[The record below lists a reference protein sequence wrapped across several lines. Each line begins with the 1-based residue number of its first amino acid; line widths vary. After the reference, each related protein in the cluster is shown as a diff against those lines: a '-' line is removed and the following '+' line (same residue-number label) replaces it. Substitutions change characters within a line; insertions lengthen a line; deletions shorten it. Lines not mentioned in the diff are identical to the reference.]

1 VFVSCTP
8 CPPQQTYRRISLN
21 IEKHGGTLWNYGVF
35 TVHSLLCCN
44 LVPQVREKAVQ
55 SENRVTSLQGNFV
68 PDAFQSTLNQNKTEI
83 ADLFAGAD
91 VGLALFDA
99 DLRLLACNDLYRT
112 LCGYLGSDLL
122 TGVQLQ
128 HLMRT
133 TFSRLNVPAEEID
146 EKIEKIMARLEP
158 GTAYTFRYT
167 APSGSMV
174 EIRRRRLPNGTVVET
189 AREIDSPASGL
200 DMNTQY
206 EMIAEQSRSRLMHAL
221 DVMADGFAL
230 YDANDRIVLYNR
242 KYVDYSPL
250 VGDVIMPGAAKE
262 EILRKST
269 SRGAFV
275 LNGRSEEEYIN
286 WRLERHRN
294 PKEPIEVQLTD
305 GRWLLIT
312 EKRTNDGGIVG
323 TRSDITEL
331 KQREFEMLRISQQL
345 HARNLQFD
353 TALTNMVQGLCMFSK
368 DQKLVVVNKRY
379 LDIYGFSADVVK
391 PGITLRELMQYSVSL
406 GNYTA
411 EEAERALAERNDP
424 NQLSRRSVIKQRLK
438 DGRVIAVMN
447 EPMSDGG
454 TIATY
459 QDITETEKNAA
470 MMLLHTQKLENS
482 NRELADFAYVASHD
496 LQEPLRKIEAFGE
509 RLVNKY
515 ANILP
520 DDGKMFVDRM
530 QNAAGRMRKLINDL
544 LSYSRVTTDAKGFQN
559 VSLSKVLT
567 EVMSDLQIRIEE
579 TEATIEF
586 AELPVIECEAMQMRQ
601 LLQNLLGNA
610 LKFRKPGV
618 LPVINVSAEILQTS
632 EDHVDIPHV
641 RLTIADNGIGFD
653 NQFKDQ
659 IFTIF
664 QRLHSRTEYEGTGI
678 GLATVRKIVERH
690 GGTINAYGES
700 GIGAKFFVT
709 LPLLQGS
716 KDQTT

>member
-1 VFVSCTP
+1 MRNET
-8 CPPQQTYRRISLN
+8 
-21 IEKHGGTLWNYGVF
+21 
-35 TVHSLLCCN
+35 
-44 LVPQVREKAVQ
+44 
-55 SENRVTSLQGNFV
+55 RVTSIQGNLRSEQ
-68 PDAFQSTLNQNKTEI
+68 FQTNMQRDNTEI

-91 VGLALFDA
+91 VGLALFDSK
-99 DLRLLACNDLYRT
+99 LSLLACNDLYKT
-112 LCGYLGSDLL
+112 LCGYLSSELK
-122 TGVQLQ
+122 TGAQLQ
-128 HLMRT
+128 QLMRL
-133 TFSRLNVPAEEID
+133 TFQRLNVPVEDID
-146 EKIEKIMARLEP
+146 EKIEKIISRLEP

-167 APSGSMV
+167 APSGSIV
-174 EIRRRRLPNGTVVET
+174 EIRRRRLPNGTAVET
-189 AREIDSPASGL
+189 AREIDGPASNMDL
-200 DMNTQY
+200 NTQY

-250 VGDVIMPGAAKE
+250 VADIIMPGVAKE

-275 LNGRSEEEYIN
+275 LNGMSQEEYIQ

-294 PKEPIEVQLTD
+294 PHEPVEVQLTD

-312 EKRTNDGGIVG
+312 EKRTNDGGVVG

-331 KQREFEMLRISQQL
+331 KLREIEMLRISQQL

-353 TALTNMVQGLCMFSK
+353 TALTNMVQGLCMFAK
-368 DQKLVVVNKRY
+368 DQKLIVVNKRY

-424 NQLSRRSVIKQRLK
+424 SQLSRRSVIKQRLK

-447 EPMSDGG
+447 EPMADGG

-470 MMLLHTQKLENS
+470 MMLLHTQKLEHS

-515 ANILP
+515 ASILP

-544 LSYSRVTTDAKGFQN
+544 LSYSRVTTEAKGFQK
-559 VSLSKVLT
+559 VSMSKVLS
-567 EVMSDLQIRIEE
+567 EVISDLQIRIEE
-579 TEATIEF
+579 TRAEVEF
-586 AELPVIECEAMQMRQ
+586 DELPVVECEAMQMRQ
-601 LLQNLLGNA
+601 LLQNLIGNA

-618 LPVINVSAEILQTS
+618 LPIIRISSEIVETS
-632 EDHVDIPHV
+632 EDHAGIPHV
-641 RLTIADNGIGFD
+641 RLTIEDNGIGFD

-664 QRLHSRTEYEGTGI
+664 QRLHSRNEYEGTGI

-690 GGTINAYGES
+690 GGTINADGQLNV
-700 GIGAKFFVT
+700 GAKFYVT
-709 LPLLQGS
+709 LPLEQGS
-716 KDQTT
+716 KDSAA

>member
-1 VFVSCTP
+1 M
-8 CPPQQTYRRISLN
+8 
-21 IEKHGGTLWNYGVF
+21 
-35 TVHSLLCCN
+35 HSD
-44 LVPQVREKAVQ
+44 
-55 SENRVTSLQGNFV
+55 NRVASIQSSFTGNPQASV
-68 PDAFQSTLNQNKTEI
+68 LEHDKTEI

-91 VGLALFDA
+91 VGLALFDSQ
-99 DLRLLACNDLYRT
+99 LSLLACNDLYKT
-112 LCGYLGSDLL
+112 LCGYLSSDLAP
-122 TGVQLQ
+122 GVRLQ
-128 HLMRT
+128 HLMKI
-133 TFSRLNVPAEEID
+133 TFGRLNVADD
-146 EKIEKIMARLEP
+146 EVDDKIAKIINRLEP

-167 APSGSMV
+167 APSGSVV
-174 EIRRRRLPNGTVVET
+174 EIRRRRLPNGSAVET
-189 AREIDSPASGL
+189 AREIDAPASGL
-200 DMNTQY
+200 DLNTQY

-230 YDANDRIVLYNR
+230 YDANDNIVLYNR

-250 VGDVIMPGAAKE
+250 VADVIMPGVAKE

-269 SRGAFV
+269 MRGAFV
-275 LNGRSEEEYIN
+275 LNGMSQEEYIQ

-294 PKEPIEVQLTD
+294 PHEPVEVQLTD

-331 KQREFEMLRISQQL
+331 KLREIEMLRISQQL

-353 TALTNMVQGLCMFSK
+353 TALTNMVQGLCMFDK
-368 DQKLVVVNKRY
+368 DQKLIVVNKRY
-379 LDIYGFSADVVK
+379 LDVYGFSADIVK

-424 NQLSRRSVIKQRLK
+424 DQLSKRSVIKQRLK

-447 EPMSDGG
+447 EPMADGG

-459 QDITETEKNAA
+459 QDITETENNAL
-470 MMLLHTQKLENS
+470 MMLQYTQKLEHS

-509 RLVNKY
+509 RLVSKY
-515 ANILP
+515 GQILP
-520 DDGKMFVDRM
+520 DDGRMFVDRM

-544 LSYSRVTTDAKGFQN
+544 LSYSRVTTDAKAFQK
-559 VSLSKVLT
+559 VSLTKVLT
-567 EVMSDLQIRIEE
+567 EVLSDLQIRIEE
-579 TEATIEF
+579 TDAKVEF
-586 AELPVIECEAMQMRQ
+586 GELPMIECEPMQMRQ
-601 LLQNLLGNA
+601 LMQNLLGNA

-618 LPVINVSAEILQTS
+618 APVI
-632 EDHVDIPHV
+632 HV
-641 RLTIADNGIGFD
+641 RADIVGNADNTSKVPHIDLIIADNGIGFD

-664 QRLHSRTEYEGTGI
+664 QRLHSRNDYEGTGI

-690 GGTINAYGES
+690 GGTINADGQVNV
-700 GIGAKFFVT
+700 GATFHVT
-709 LPLLQGS
+709 LPIE
-716 KDQTT
+716 QTTKDKTA

>member
-1 VFVSCTP
+1 M
-8 CPPQQTYRRISLN
+8 
-21 IEKHGGTLWNYGVF
+21 
-35 TVHSLLCCN
+35 
-44 LVPQVREKAVQ
+44 Q
-55 SENRVTSLQGNFV
+55 SENHAIPIQSKYESGHFQKL
-68 PDAFQSTLNQNKTEI
+68 PDRDSSEI

-91 VGLALFDA
+91 VGLALFDSN
-99 DLRLLACNDLYRT
+99 LSLLACNDLYRT
-112 LCGYLGSDLL
+112 LCGYLSSDLP

-128 HLMRT
+128 KLMQI
-133 TFSRLNVPAEEID
+133 TFSRLNVPTEDIE
-146 EKIEKIMARLEP
+146 EKISKIIDRLEP

-174 EIRRRRLPNGTVVET
+174 EIRRRRLPNGTAVET
-189 AREIDSPASGL
+189 ARQIDAPASGL
-200 DMNTQY
+200 DLNTQY

-250 VGDVIMPGAAKE
+250 VADIIMPGVAKE

-269 SRGAFV
+269 MRGAFV
-275 LNGRSEEEYIN
+275 LNGRSQEEYIQ
-286 WRLERHRN
+286 WRLEKHRN
-294 PKEPIEVQLTD
+294 PHEPVEVQLAD

-312 EKRTNDGGIVG
+312 EKRTNDGGVVG

-331 KQREFEMLRISQQL
+331 KLREIEMLRISQQL
-345 HARNLQFD
+345 HARSLQFD
-353 TALTNMVQGLCMFSK
+353 TAITNMVQGLCMFDK
-368 DQKLVVVNKRY
+368 DQKLIVVNKRY

-391 PGITLRELMQYSVSL
+391 SGITLRELMKYSVSL

-424 NQLSRRSVIKQRLK
+424 SQLSRRSVIKQRLK

-447 EPMSDGG
+447 EPMTDGG

-459 QDITETEKNAA
+459 QDITETEQNAT
-470 MMLLHTQKLENS
+470 MMLQYTQKLEHS

-515 ANILP
+515 AQILP

-544 LSYSRVTTDAKGFQN
+544 LSYSRVTTDAKAYQQ
-559 VSLSKVLT
+559 VSLQKVLT
-567 EVMSDLQIRIEE
+567 EVISDLQIRIEE
-579 TEATIEF
+579 TDAVVEF
-586 AELPVIECEAMQMRQ
+586 NDLPTIECEPMQMRQ
-601 LLQNLLGNA
+601 LLQNLVGNA
-610 LKFRKPGV
+610 LKFRKADVKPA
-618 LPVINVSAEILQTS
+618 IKVSASFVEVADGTAK
-632 EDHVDIPHV
+632 IPHV
-641 RLTIADNGIGFD
+641 VLTIADNGIGFD
-653 NQFKDQ
+653 NQYKDK

-690 GGTINAYGES
+690 GGMIHADGEL
-700 GIGAKFFVT
+700 GVGAKFFVS
-709 LPLLQGS
+709 LPLEQVN
-716 KDQTT
+716 KDQKS